1 VKVLK
6 HRDRVDAAGTAVFV
20 VHDDA
25 QRVRDWMLRDLDMPY
40 PVLVDTEMSSYKAWG
55 LGWAGKLSA
64 LGPRIVLGYARK
76 LLFEG
81 ERLHMGSEPL
91 QLGGDFVVGPTA
103 GCPTRIRRPRW
114 MTARRS
120 GCLCA
125 SFSGPPRVRHSGP
138 SWELD
143 EPPDDASS
151 KGAASGF

>member
-64 LGPRIVLGYARK
+64 LGPRMVLGYARK

-91 QLGGDFVVGPTA
+91 QLGGDFVVGPDGRLSYAHPQTA
-103 GCPTRIRRPRW
+103 VDDRPPVGLLVRELQR
-114 MTARRS
+114 A
-120 GCLCA
+120 A
-125 SFSGPPRVRHSGP
+125 PGP
-138 SWELD
+138 
-143 EPPDDASS
+143 A
-151 KGAASGF
+151 